1 MSNAQIDVPIP
12 MQPFR
17 IVSITAAVAV
27 TLGTA
32 VLTATPA
39 LAAPL
44 SAASAVSAP
53 TPPPTPTPA
62 PIAFEPWATALSQVS
77 GHSAVQR
84 HVRIT
89 GTGFLAVDGVSA
101 GLAAVLVNG
110 TAADDLVVRSD
121 TSATFLMAAAP
132 SFQPGPVSI
141 ALESGDGVPVP
152 TALTFTYTTTSGLDK
167 QMAYAGAHWSLT
179 ASTVFGYIPGND
191 CADFTSQMLLARGW
205 KQSWQWY
212 DTGAA
217 PRTKRPVASLT
228 WISSTAMSDWLRTR
242 PDLAEHL
249 SYAQADRDQV
259 VVGDI
264 VQFNWDDKASPGMW
278 QHTAVVSKVVTLPNG
293 HHDFF
298 YTAHTNNQLFGG
310 TTGYLVSSGHYPHL
324 HIQFWHLKK

>member
-17 IVSITAAVAV
+17 TVSLAAAVAV
-27 TLGTA
+27 ALGTV

-39 LAAPL
+39 MAAPL
-44 SAASAVSAP
+44 STASSVTAP
-53 TPPPTPTPA
+53 TPAPTPA

-89 GTGFLAVDGVSA
+89 GTRFLPVTGVSA

-110 TAADDLVVRSD
+110 TRADDLVVRSD
-121 TSATFLMAAAP
+121 TSATFLMGAAP
-132 SFQPGPVSI
+132 SFQPGAVSI
-141 ALESGDGVPVP
+141 TLESGDDVSVP

-167 QMAYAGAHWSLT
+167 QMAYAGSHWTLT
-179 ASTVFGYIPGND
+179 SSATFGYIPGND
-191 CADFTSQMLLARGW
+191 CADFTSQTLLARGW

-217 PRTKRPVASLT
+217 PKTKLPIASAT
-228 WISSTAMSDWLRTR
+228 WVSSTAMSDWLRTR
-242 PDLAEHL
+242 PDLVKHL

-259 VVGDI
+259 AVGDI
-264 VQFNWDDKASPGMW
+264 VQFNWNIKTSPGVW
-278 QHTAVVSKVVTLPNG
+278 QHTAVVSKVVNLPNG
-293 HHDFF
+293 HHDFY

-310 TTGYLVSSGHYPHL
+310 TTGYLVAGNKYL
-324 HIQFWHLKK
+324 RIQFWHLKK